1 MKYLISLYGLK
12 LKYKPSFFPLCRRVT
27 SEPAVKAFVESM
39 DPEAYVSRL
48 DLRDAFYGGRVETF
62 SLYQEAAEDEAIR

>member
-1 MKYLISLYGLK
+1 
-12 LKYKPSFFPLCRRVT
+12 VT

>member
-1 MKYLISLYGLK
+1 
-12 LKYKPSFFPLCRRVT
+12 VT

-62 SLYQEAAEDEAIR
+62 YLYQEAAEDEAIR